1 MSLFDSLRDLV
12 SGAAGNVDLGSLQDI
27 AQGDLGAITEQ
38 AEALTGHD
46 LGGLAEHGQALQEG
60 GLGGVADSV
69 LGDVAGSGDAAP

>member
-1 MSLFDSLRDLV
+1 MSRFDGLRETI

-27 AQGDLGAITEQ
+27 AQGDLGAITGQ

-60 GLGGVADSV
+60 GPGGAADSV
-69 LGDVAGSGDAAP
+69 LGDVAGGADAAP